1 MNYRNYYTK
10 KVFNMPLT
18 RFFTNIALHASV
30 IFFLSTTA
38 ILTAA
43 TSSFKL
49 NNVPFVSQNERH
61 YFNHVSCG
69 AAALMMLLL
78 DARQREILDQSDL
91 TSFRTLVD
99 NLCISQHKGVFITDI
114 INFLK
119 KKNIRHHMVKPPENN
134 IKLNL
139 SQGPVAVRIDRPNK
153 EHGHW
158 IVLIGYNDEGYM
170 YLDPNDDA
178 QCTRIMK
185 YSEFSILWK
194 KNQNAIQLL

>member
-1 MNYRNYYTK
+1 MNYKKYYTK
-10 KVFNMPLT
+10 KSSNISLT
-18 RFFTNIALHASV
+18 RFFTTIALHASV

-78 DARQREILDQSDL
+78 DAQQKQMIHQNDL
-91 TSFRTLVD
+91 TSLRALID
-99 NLCISQHKGVFITDI
+99 NLCISEHNGVLINDI

-119 KKNIRHHMVKPPENN
+119 KNNIRYHMVKPPENN

-139 SQGPVAVRIDRPNK
+139 SQGPITVRIDRPNSP
-153 EHGHW
+153 HGHW
-158 IVLIGYNDEGYM
+158 IVAIGYSNEGYI
-170 YLDPNDDA
+170 YLDPNDNER
-178 QCTRIMK
+178 CTK
-185 YSEFSILWK
+185 L
-194 KNQNAIQLL
+194 